1 MLVDKHPAPSPP
13 GVDSAEC
20 LPQLMVGP
28 PRMGPSCAGGSLPVN
43 TCAGSPCPPSPR
55 FPNSHPCK
63 LLAPTSS
70 FRVCFGAN
78 AARNRRLNLA
88 LRRPSASV
96 AYLQAHSHFSRI
108 GRLREH
114 SHGSSQTATGLS
126 ASSRSRCGPGPWGRR
141 ELEWSR
147 DPGR

>member
-43 TCAGSPCPPSPR
+43 TCAGSPRPPSPR

-78 AARNRRLNLA
+78 AAQNRRLNLA

-108 GRLREH
+108 RRLQEH
-114 SHGSSQTATGLS
+114 SHGSSQTTTGLS
-126 ASSRSRCGPGPWGRR
+126 ASSRSRCGPGPWGRG
-141 ELEWSR
+141 ELEGSR
-147 DPGR
+147 DPGC